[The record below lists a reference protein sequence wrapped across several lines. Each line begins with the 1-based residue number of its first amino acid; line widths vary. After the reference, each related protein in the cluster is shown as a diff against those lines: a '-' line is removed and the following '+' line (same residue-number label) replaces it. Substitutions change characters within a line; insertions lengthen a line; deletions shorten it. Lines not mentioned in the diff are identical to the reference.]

1 MNPSIKMNNHPH
13 ANIRNSKSIPHRL
26 YVCNIELNV
35 LVQLDGRLH
44 ATLLNVRHEMRPL
57 VRHVHLATAQASI
70 VGFQPTPAREQ
81 TIQYSIQLCTPRLR
95 NSRAVNPHLG
105 ISPQRSLVAQHAHLP
120 ARIKPHLDEAEGLG
134 RVEVVLRVRDSG
146 ARRHELHRPRP
157 QRLLCAHGVLVR
169 QLTLDDV
176 CHNLGVAVA
185 VLTKSPL
192 RLHQVVVHHAHRPE
206 PRPVAQKSEGRRGAI

>member
-70 VGFQPTPAREQ
+70 VGFQPT
-81 TIQYSIQLCTPRLR
+81 
-95 NSRAVNPHLG
+95 
-105 ISPQRSLVAQHAHLP
+105 P

-206 PRPVAQKSEGRRGAI
+206 PRPFGIVILGKGEMKTALQPILVRPRGVVHSVWGVTKHVRTGLAHKKS